1 MAQLSSQ
8 FKEISPGMDLEQA
21 QSGLVSMMKAF
32 DVDVSNVKQDIMDNV
47 NDLGNKFAL
56 SNKDIVDGMSKS
68 SAAMSAMG
76 QSLKDTMALFVGGQE
91 ILQDADSMGSAMR
104 AIAMRVRG
112 YDEETQQLS
121 EDLVNVKG
129 KVADLTKTASN
140 PNGISLFTDAD
151 QKHYKS
157 MVEYLGEIADIW
169 DDISEKNQTELLQ
182 LLFAKTRANKNV
194 CPYVQKCA

>member
-1 MAQLSSQ
+1 M
-8 FKEISPGMDLEQA
+8 
-21 QSGLVSMMKAF
+21 
-32 DVDVSNVKQDIMDNV
+32 
-47 NDLGNKFAL
+47 
-56 SNKDIVDGMSKS
+56 
-68 SAAMSAMG
+68 
-76 QSLKDTMALFVGGQE
+76 
-91 ILQDADSMGSAMR
+91 
-104 AIAMRVRG
+104 

-182 LLFAKTRANKNV
+182 LLFAKTRAQAGASIIKNFDQVRNALKVMEESAGSADREMGVVMETLDYKANKLKETWTGFAQSQLTQENLGNIIEFLNKASEGLTGILNGLTKISKV
-194 CPYVQKCA
+194 GGLASGLGGQLGAIGGTWLNSMGIGEHIVL